1 MKDFIEF
8 NTSNLEIGLL
18 ARNSR
23 KGPEQTLVRNF
34 VDHITNSF
42 KNKSTKLAVFYEP
55 QLDTGFPDIVFV
67 EYLPRIFEKWN
78 DVRSSILPIDI
89 KVLNYL
95 HLVDGSDSSSMEN
108 KLGIDSDN
116 LLKSLERLL
125 DSKLIHRKSKQWKP
139 FSLRNN
145 FAIKE
150 IVAIEAKIS
159 NLKSAFEQ
167 AQINKWYASESYILL
182 PTVMPNKD
190 TINTSQ
196 KLGVGI
202 YTSNLNG
209 ISKVSH
215 SMRGMLPSC
224 YASWLFNEWTGRYL
238 HL

>member
-1 MKDFIEF
+1 MKGFIEF
-8 NTSNLEIGLL
+8 CASNLEIGLL
-18 ARNSR
+18 TRNSR
-23 KGPEQTLVRNF
+23 KGPEQVLVRNF
-34 VDHITNSF
+34 VDSITNSF
-42 KNKSTKLAVFYEP
+42 KNKNTELAIFYEP

-67 EYLPRIFEKWN
+67 EYLPHIFDKWN
-78 DVRSSILPIDI
+78 DARSSILPIDV
-89 KVLNYL
+89 KVLHYL
-95 HLVDGSDSSSMEN
+95 HLVNGSDSSSMES
-108 KLGIDSDN
+108 KLGIDSDI

-125 DSKLIHRKSKQWKP
+125 DSKLIYRKSKQWKP
-139 FSLRNN
+139 FSLRKN
-145 FAIKE
+145 FAVKE

-167 AQINKWYASESYILL
+167 AQINKWYASESYVLF

-190 TINTSQ
+190 TISTSQ

-209 ISKVSH
+209 INKVSH

-224 YASWLFNEWTGRYL
+224 YASWLFNEWIGRYL